1 MRMLMVLLAPLLL
14 APSLPAAAADEPDTG
29 FDRRIAVEHVDLGPS
44 ETSPDQ
50 RSEVR
55 CHYYP
60 DLMVKEIDLR
70 EVGDAQLSLLR
81 YRDVRPPCRRDTLPG
96 EQVIGDDAW
105 HGYFDGVTHGLV
117 VFSAEDG
124 VNGALGFALFR
135 PGEDRPL
142 YTSAAFGAR
151 HFAAAAGGTVQLRF
165 VRMVEAKCSVP
176 RDGAACI
183 AAIAAATKVAPVT
196 ASMCTEGYEAN
207 FRALCQDAPEGMA
220 ACLARRRAQDS
231 AAPTVVG
238 IPTLVTL
245 DAAGAHERP
254 AGPPARCGPSD

>member
-1 MRMLMVLLAPLLL
+1 MRRVSRLLLVVLLPVL
-14 APSLPAAAADEPDTG
+14 AAATPDTG
-29 FDRRIAVEHVDLGPS
+29 FDTRLALKHVDLGPS

-50 RSEVR
+50 RSEIR
-55 CHYYP
+55 CHYYNG
-60 DLMVKEIDLR
+60 LMVKEIDLR

-81 YRDVRPPCRRDTLPG
+81 YRDARPPCQRDTLPG

-105 HGYFDGVTHGLV
+105 HGYFDGVAHGLV

-135 PGEDRPL
+135 PGEDKPL

-151 HFAAAAGGTVQLRF
+151 HFAAGAGGAVQLRF
-165 VRMVEAKCSVP
+165 IRMVEAECSVP

-196 ASMCTEGYEAN
+196 ARMCAAGYEAN

-245 DAAGAHERP
+245 DAIGAHERP
-254 AGPPARCGPSD
+254 TGPPARCGPSD